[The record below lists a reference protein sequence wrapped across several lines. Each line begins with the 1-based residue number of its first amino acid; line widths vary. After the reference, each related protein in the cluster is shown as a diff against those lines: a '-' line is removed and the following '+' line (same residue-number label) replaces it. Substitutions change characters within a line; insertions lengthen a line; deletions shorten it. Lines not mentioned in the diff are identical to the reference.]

1 MVILGVLFQLR
12 NESEGTSTPF
22 IISGNYYQKVKED
35 FFKIK
40 GLSSVNGKS
49 RPLMSQETIY
59 DKTTVTVISRD
70 LDAAQEWLSQVDPK
84 RYLFSV

>member
-22 IISGNYYQKVKED
+22 IINGNYHQKVKDD

-40 GLSSVNGKS
+40 DLSSVNGKS
-49 RPLMSQETIY
+49 RPLMSQEPIN
-59 DKTTVTVISRD
+59 
-70 LDAAQEWLSQVDPK
+70 LSIGIK
-84 RYLFSV
+84 G